1 MKFQII
7 LSLIISSITLRISK
21 EGINLIKRHEKFYS
35 KAYIVPFG
43 DWKIGYGTTNSDYS
57 ITKTKITKG
66 LEITEKKAHD
76 WLVQTIDK
84 IYGPKIMKL
93 NRKYHWKQNQ
103 FDALCSYL
111 YDNGSLEIITRNSKN
126 SLKEIAN
133 YLNILSK
140 TSSTKYEDKIKA
152 KRRKDEY
159 TLFIRGGL

>member
-1 MKFQII
+1 M
-7 LSLIISSITLRISK
+7 LL
-21 EGINLIKRHEKFYS
+21 
-35 KAYIVPFG
+35 
-43 DWKIGYGTTNSDYS
+43 
-57 ITKTKITKG
+57 

-84 IYGPKIMKL
+84 IYGPKIMNL

-111 YDNGSLEIITRNSKN
+111 YDNGSLEIITRNSKS
-126 SLKEIAN
+126 SLQEIAN

-140 TSSTKYEDKIKA
+140 TSSTNYQDKIKA